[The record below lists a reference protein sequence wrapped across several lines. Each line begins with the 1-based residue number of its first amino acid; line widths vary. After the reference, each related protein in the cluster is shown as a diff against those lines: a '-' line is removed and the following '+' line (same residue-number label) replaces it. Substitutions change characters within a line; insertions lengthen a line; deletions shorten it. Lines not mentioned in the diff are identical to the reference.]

1 MLMLAQLEKK
11 YGGKQ
16 YIKRE
21 KISEYDRRDPKQ
33 VLKMLHVGGDRM
45 SEQDHNYGNVY
56 EKEVVQRFMNYP
68 EITLVEIGILQ
79 GTGLAIWCDVF
90 PKADVY
96 GLDFNL
102 EYFERNLQNL
112 KDSGAFNENYPK
124 NIVFDQYADNN
135 KLLANV
141 FKDKIKGI
149 NVVID
154 DACHED
160 ETIIRSLQQ
169 LEPYLAD
176 DFVYIIE
183 DNASVVHKLYSI
195 FPQYSIHPHGQL
207 TVVRPSKHTVSTK
220 NNSKRLIFSSVFG
233 MTSVFPEIQHHDWD
247 KVIITDKETS
257 KHLKAHSCWNIII
270 VNKPHKYNSIS
281 NRAYKW
287 LSHKYFPQYDYVMY
301 FDSKVI
307 LNMNFNANDYIHQLQ
322 SSNKL
327 AIFYNH
333 PNRNCIYDEIPVVYQ
348 VGQDT
353 LNSAKNCYDILT
365 KFKFPKNI
373 GLTENNIFFRD
384 NTNDKLN
391 KVLEEIYSLLHNDV
405 VRRDQ
410 LVFIFCLW
418 KYDLLNSIIF
428 KPNNEKKEIYK
439 QQHITS
445 YKNI

>member
-1 MLMLAQLEKK
+1 MLAQLEKK

-21 KISEYDRRDPKQ
+21 KVSEYDRRDPKQ
-33 VLKMLHVGGDRM
+33 VFKMLHVGGDRM
-45 SEQDHNYGNVY
+45 SENDHNYGNIY
-56 EKEVVQRFMNYP
+56 EKEVVQRFINHP
-68 EITLVEIGILQ
+68 NITLVEIGILQ

-90 PKADVY
+90 PRADVY

-102 EYFERNLQNL
+102 EYFERNVQNL
-112 KDSGAFNENYPK
+112 KDLGAFSENYPK
-124 NIVFDQYADNN
+124 NIVFDQYEDNN

-141 FKDKIKGI
+141 FKDKIKKI

-160 ETIIRSLQQ
+160 ETIIKSLQQ

-183 DNASVVHKLYSI
+183 DNATVVHKLYYL
-195 FPQYSIHPHGQL
+195 FPQYSIHSHGEL
-207 TVVRPSKHTVSTK
+207 TVVKSKQTVLTE
-220 NNSKRLIFSSVFG
+220 NTSKKMIFSSVFG
-233 MTSVFPEIQHHDWD
+233 MKSVYPEIQLNDWD

-281 NRAYKW
+281 NRAFKW

-307 LNMNFNANDYIHQLQ
+307 LNMNFSANDYINQLQ

-333 PNRNCIYDEIPVVYQ
+333 PDRNCIYNEIPVV
-348 VGQDT
+348 GDLKKDT
-353 LNSAKNCYDILT
+353 SNNLKKCYDILT
-365 KFKFPKNI
+365 KFKFPKNV

-384 NTNDKLN
+384 NTNDKFN
-391 KVLEEIYSLLHNDV
+391 KVLEEMYTMLHNDV

-410 LVFIFCLW
+410 LIFIFCLW
-418 KYDLLNSIIF
+418 KYDLLNRIII
-428 KPNNEKKEIYK
+428 KSNNEKKKLYK
-439 QQHITS
+439 HQHINS
-445 YKNI
+445 YETI